1 MFKNRHIFY
10 LGLPALLGLGLL
22 APVFRAESD
31 PQAATNSPTV
41 SGKLDFNQ
49 SIRPILNQHCTA
61 CHGGVK
67 KAGGISFLFREEAMV
82 VGDSGKPAIT
92 PGNPARSHML
102 DRVVNAKDPMPPPE
116 HGPMLGEREVALLH
130 QWIAEGAEWSDHWA
144 FVAPERPQ
152 VPAAEEGLSPV
163 DAFVRARLNQEGL
176 APAPEAERAEW
187 LRRVSFDLIGLPPT
201 PEEIEAFAADRET
214 GAHERVV
221 DRLLASPRFGE
232 RWAAVWMDLA
242 RYADTKGY
250 EKDPHRDMWPW
261 RDWLIRSLN
270 ANLPYDQMV
279 TDIMAGDLIPEGTL
293 DQKLATAFHRNT
305 QANTEGGTDDEE
317 FRTLATLDRISTTW
331 AALSGISFNCVQ
343 CHTHPYDPIRH
354 EEYYQFLAFFN
365 NTKDADL
372 PDDFPKLRVP
382 SKAGDFEKANT
393 LQNEL
398 NQLRSRALAV
408 DASIAADAAWKPLA
422 IEKVSSK
429 PEAEMVV
436 RETMVEAVGTVAAGA
451 KYDIIT
457 PLPDGQ
463 LTGIRLKV
471 PVANPEKAVHSPEP
485 GFIISRVRLF
495 SIAPDG
501 AGETEIAIARVAD
514 VSSDEPRDPRGVL
527 RDDRDGFSAEPVQ
540 HRDRYLLLLP
550 VQPVAIAPGSKLRVE
565 VRHGQQISEKP
576 AVARRLEIA
585 VSMDPKWTAMAND
598 ATWIADVARF
608 DAATAELRALAGTD
622 VPVMVERAPG
632 NGRATHLFIRGNWL
646 EKAKTAVAPGV
657 PGIFPPLP
665 EGMKPDRLAL
675 ARWMVSRE
683 HPLTARVAVNRLW
696 EQLFGTGLVET
707 LEDFGSVG
715 LAPSHPEL
723 LDWLAIRFRDD
734 LKWDTKAMLRELVLS
749 ATYRQSNRIAP
760 GAAERDPRNRLLARG
775 PRVRLTS
782 EMVRDQTLGAAGI
795 LSTKMYGAPVM
806 PPQPDGVWRSVYSGA
821 KWKTSEGE
829 DARRRAIYTYWKR
842 TSPYPSFLSF
852 DAPTRDVC
860 TVRRLSTNTP
870 LQALVTLNDPVF
882 VEAARALGKLS
893 IAHGGGDLTSAI
905 QHAIL
910 RVTGQPSDE
919 TVVAELLS
927 LHADAVAAYL
937 ADAALLKESGEADAA
952 AAAMTNVA
960 LVILNFDQAMSK

>member
-1 MFKNRHIFY
+1 MKSPRHFLY
-10 LGLPALLGLGLL
+10 FGLPALLGLGMLSPL
-22 APVFRAESD
+22 FRAESAT
-31 PQAATNSPTV
+31 PAAALAT
-41 SGKLDFNQ
+41 GKLDFNQ

-82 VGDSGKPAIT
+82 NGDSGKPAIT
-92 PGNPARSHML
+92 PGDPARSHML

-116 HGPMLGEREVALLH
+116 HGPMLSEREVNLLR
-130 QWIAEGAEWSDHWA
+130 QWIEEGAEWSDHWA
-144 FVAPERPQ
+144 FVAPKRPP
-152 VPAAEEGLSPV
+152 VPAAPEGLSPI
-163 DAFVRARLNQEGL
+163 DAFVRDRLAKEGL
-176 APAPEAERAEW
+176 SPAPEADRAEW

-201 PEEIEAFAADRET
+201 PEEIDAFLADREK

-270 ANLPYDQMV
+270 ANRAYDEMV
-279 TDIMAGDLIPEGTL
+279 TDIMAGDLIPDGTL

-317 FRTLATLDRISTTW
+317 FRTLATLDRIATTW

-354 EEYYQFLAFFN
+354 EEYYEFLAFFN
-365 NTKDADL
+365 NTRDADL
-372 PDDFPKLRVP
+372 NDDFPKLRVP
-382 SKAGDFEKANT
+382 TREGDFGKANA

-398 NQLRSRALAV
+398 NQLRPRAVAV
-408 DASIAADAAWKPLA
+408 EPSLAADATWAPLA
-422 IEKVSSK
+422 LEKAISK
-429 PEAEMVV
+429 PEAEMVI
-436 RETMVEAVGTVAAGA
+436 RGSMVEAVGTVAAKA
-451 KYDIIT
+451 TYEIT
-457 PLPDGQ
+457 APLPEGSVS
-463 LTGIRLKV
+463 GIRLKV

-495 SIAPDG
+495 AVPPDG
-501 AGETEIAIARVAD
+501 EGEKEIAIARVAD
-514 VSSDEPRDPRGVL
+514 TSADEPRDPRGVL
-527 RDDRDGFSAEPVQ
+527 RDDNQGFSAEPAQ
-540 HRDRYLLLLP
+540 HRDRHLLLLP
-550 VQPVAIAPGSKLRVE
+550 GQPLEPAPGSRLRVE
-565 VRHGQQISEKP
+565 IRHGQQISEKP
-576 AVARRLEIA
+576 AVARRIEIA
-585 VSMDPKWTAMAND
+585 VSRDPKWTFMANEESWKTD
-598 ATWIADVARF
+598 LARY
-608 DAATAELRALAGTD
+608 DAALAELRAIPGTD
-622 VPVMVERAPG
+622 VPVMIERAP
-632 NGRATHLFIRGNWL
+632 NNRRSTHLFVRGNWL
-646 EKAKTAVAPGV
+646 EKDQTAVEPGV

-665 EGMKPDRLAL
+665 EGMEPDRLAL
-675 ARWMVSRE
+675 ARWMVSPG

-696 EQLFGTGLVET
+696 EQLFGTGIVET

-715 LAPSHPEL
+715 LPPSHPEL

-760 GAAERDPRNRLLARG
+760 GAAERDSRNRLLARG

-782 EMVRDQTLGAAGI
+782 EMVRDQALAAAGI
-795 LSTKMYGAPVM
+795 LSPKMYGAPVM
-806 PPQPDGVWRSVYSGA
+806 PPQPDGVWRTVYSGA
-821 KWKTSEGE
+821 KWNPSKGE
-829 DARRRAIYTYWKR
+829 DALRRAIYTYWKR

-882 VEAARALGKLS
+882 VEAARALGKHS
-893 IAHGGGDLTSAI
+893 TEHAGGDLPSAI
-905 QHAIL
+905 RHAIL
-910 RVTGQPSDE
+910 RVTGQPAE
-919 TVVAELLS
+919 EPVVAELLS
-927 LHADAVAAYL
+927 LHADTLATYR
-937 ADAALLKESGEADAA
+937 ADATLLKESGEADAE

-960 LVILNFDQAMSK
+960 LVILNFDRAMSK